1 MPNGQ
6 LQEHGPQFAAQ
17 LLAHEATDSKDT
29 LEIEMKDAY
38 PAESGLASLVR
49 RITLHREPPLGWVEL
64 VDTVAFADGPGSF
77 ESAVTTFGHVD
88 LGEGGVVIRGDRSEV
103 RITYDDTTVEARL
116 DVFEDVDL
124 ALYPA
129 TVNRVVFS
137 WIEPAQSGQIRLEIV
152 PVERM

>member
-1 MPNGQ
+1 
-6 LQEHGPQFAAQ
+6 
-17 LLAHEATDSKDT
+17 
-29 LEIEMKDAY
+29 MKDAY

-49 RITLHREPPLGWVEL
+49 RITLHREPPFGWVEL